1 MASLFYGVT
10 PVPGQLMTAFGESG
24 SIPAGSP
31 YTVSVANAATAADDL
46 GVLNALTGLPFTKV
60 ASAPAAGQYSVA
72 GGVYTFAAA
81 DQGKML
87 LINYT
92 YALAGAGQ
100 HFTVT
105 NQLLG
110 TTPTFAAQFYTTFQG
125 NAVNV
130 RFNNCTSSKL
140 GFGTK
145 LEDFVMPEF
154 DFSVF
159 ADAAGNVATWS
170 FGDVG

>member
-1 MASLFYGVT
+1 M
-10 PVPGQLMTAFGESG
+10 
-24 SIPAGSP
+24 
-31 YTVSVANAATAADDL
+31 
-46 GVLNALTGLPFTKV
+46 
-60 ASAPAAGQYSVA
+60 
-72 GGVYTFAAA
+72 
-81 DQGKML
+81 
-87 LINYT
+87 
-92 YALAGAGQ
+92 
-100 HFTVT
+100 
-105 NQLLG
+105 
-110 TTPTFAAQFYTTFQG
+110 
-125 NAVNV
+125 NV